1 MAIDLSGCRLAR
13 WACSRISATRQG
25 YESELIAVVAKGLWR
40 DDSLFI
46 DPLFS
51 GFKGLFGSQ
60 ALLLFLFLVLVVM
73 PLDSEEHAGAEHD
86 GFERHEDDRYPIH
99 DF

>member
-1 MAIDLSGCRLAR
+1 MAVA
-13 WACSRISATRQG
+13 
-25 YESELIAVVAKGLWR
+25 AKGLWR
-40 DDSLFI
+40 CDSLFI

-51 GFKGLFGSQ
+51 SLKGLFGSQ

-73 PLDSEEHAGAEHD
+73 PLDGEEHAGAEHD